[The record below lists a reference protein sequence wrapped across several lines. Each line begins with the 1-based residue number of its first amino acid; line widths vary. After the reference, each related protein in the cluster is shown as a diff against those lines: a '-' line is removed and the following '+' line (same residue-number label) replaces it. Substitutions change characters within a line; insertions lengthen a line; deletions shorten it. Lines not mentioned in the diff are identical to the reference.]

1 MEQNIMMLWIIAWV
15 SALAFAFWRLKW
27 VESQSQGTDE
37 IAKIAG
43 HIRRGLWLSLIGN
56 TGSWLFLFCCSN
68 PTVRGP
74 IQKNRGCCFVVYI
87 WSFVPDWLDW
97 NVVNNRQQ

>member
-1 MEQNIMMLWIIAWV
+1 MDQNIMMLWIIAWV

-43 HIRRGLWLSLIGN
+43 HIRSGAMAFLNREYRVLAVFVLAVAILLFIGYNSKEQVIIALSFI
-56 TGSWLFLFCCSN
+56 F
-68 PTVRGP
+68 
-74 IQKNRGCCFVVYI
+74 
-87 WSFVPDWLDW
+87 
-97 NVVNNRQQ
+97 